1 MPGSESERST
11 RGPRLAQG
19 RPADPGGGGVA
30 QRNVLIGSTVFG
42 FLGMVMVVGGVAEP
56 GSSFTSK
63 LPGSW
68 VFGLP
73 HSSPG
78 ARGSEWYGLVLF
90 YSGTIVLLTAW
101 YLLITACARRPGTS
115 VRPFYWIAALWVTP
129 LLIAPPLLSRDV
141 YTYAAE
147 GQLVSHGGNPY
158 RQGLLSLRG
167 TTFFDLSDPLWHSTH
182 APYGPIFFDLARVN
196 TALWGNSVLANIEGY
211 RLMAVLG
218 VALIAW
224 SAPALAR
231 SLGQDASTGLVLAVL
246 NPVVL
251 LYLIGGAHNDALM
264 LGLLVAGITLALTGR
279 PLLGVVLCALGAA
292 IKVPAALGF
301 VYVGWIWAGAN
312 PSVNRRLKFVAGS
325 LGVGA
330 ACLAVITALS
340 GLGWGWIVN
349 LSDPGEVT
357 SWLDPASAAGLSAF
371 HLFHLF
377 GTTVGA
383 PTFVSGSRAGALLI
397 AAVVVVVLV
406 VNTDRLGVARSMG
419 WSLLAVVLLGP
430 IVWPWYET
438 WGLVV
443 LAFAVDRW
451 SRRVVVALATL
462 GTFATFPSG
471 LSLSTGDVILTT
483 AILLGVAGVALT
495 ALTHLRRRLAV
506 QPGLPSAAGRATGS
520 VSVP

>member
-1 MPGSESERST
+1 MARRT
-11 RGPRLAQG
+11 
-19 RPADPGGGGVA
+19 
-30 QRNVLIGSTVFG
+30 VLIGSTGFG
-42 FLGMVMVVGGVAEP
+42 FLGMVMVVGGVAVP

-68 VFGLP
+68 VFGIP
-73 HSSPG
+73 HSSLG
-78 ARGSEWYGLVLF
+78 ARSSEWYGLVLF

-101 YLLITACARRPGTS
+101 YLLITACSRRPGAS
-115 VRPFYWIAALWVTP
+115 VRPFYWIAGLWVAP

-141 YTYAAE
+141 YTYGAE

-167 TTFFDLSDPLWHSTH
+167 STFFDLSDPRWHSTH
-182 APYGPIFFDLARVN
+182 APYGPIFFDLARLN

-211 RLMAVLG
+211 RLMAVVG
-218 VALIAW
+218 VALVAL

-231 SLGQDASTGLVLAVL
+231 SLGQDASTALVLAVL

-251 LYLIGGAHNDALM
+251 LYLVGGAHNDALM
-264 LGLLVAGITLALTGR
+264 LGLLVAGITLAVTGR
-279 PLLGVVLCALGAA
+279 PLFGLVLCALGAA
-292 IKVPAALGF
+292 VKVPAALGF
-301 VYVGWIWAGAN
+301 VYVGWIWAGAS

-330 ACLAVITALS
+330 ACLAAITVLS

-357 SWLDPASAAGLSAF
+357 SWLDPASAVGLSAF
-371 HLFHLF
+371 HLFHLL
-377 GTTVGA
+377 GATVGA
-383 PTFVSGSRAGALLI
+383 PTFVSDSRAGALLI
-397 AAVVVVVLV
+397 AAAAAVVLL
-406 VNTDRLGVARSMG
+406 VNTDRLGLARSMG

-438 WGLVV
+438 WGIVF

-451 SRRVVVALATL
+451 SRRAVIVLVTL

-471 LSLSTGDVILTT
+471 LALTTGDVILTT
-483 AILLGVAGVALT
+483 AVLLVVAGVALT
-495 ALTHLRRRLAV
+495 ALIHVRRRLAV
-506 QPGLPSAAGRATGS
+506 QPGLPSAAGVTGS
-520 VSVP
+520 MSVP